1 MSPQINGQL
10 EKLDI
15 TSVTKFQT
23 EDWIYFL
30 DIHLI
35 GKRELSDGIS
45 YYIQGKGF
53 TGAFNKDLKGYIK
66 FQLNSNNDEPTPD
79 AFEIMSKR
87 KSLLSYN
94 QLYNL

>member
-23 EDWIYFL
+23 EDWAYFL
-30 DIHLI
+30 DIHVT
-35 GKRELSDGIS
+35 GKHELTDGSIS

-53 TGAFNKDLKGYIK
+53 SGAFDKDLKGYIK
-66 FQLNSNNDEPTPD
+66 FQLNSNNDEPTSD
-79 AFEIMSKR
+79 AFEIMRKR
-87 KSLLSYN
+87 KSLFLYN
-94 QLYNL
+94 Q